1 VTSDRT
7 QEDNLKKRA
16 AARWSLISNAV
27 LVLLKLTVGIISG
40 SVGVLAEVV
49 NSSADLVG
57 AGVVYFAVRV
67 SDEPPDQSHAYGH
80 GKIENLSGIA
90 TATLILAGGCFAAT
104 KACWQLFHGAPLTSL
119 GPAMG
124 VMAFSAVVNV
134 IVSRRLL
141 KVGHETESP
150 ALISDGFH
158 LQTDILTSVGVFF
171 GLLLVKLTHHQAW
184 DAVVALAVSVMIL
197 RMGFHLAGDAIRTLA
212 DESLSLAEEQ
222 KLEDV
227 LRANPAVLGF
237 HKLRTRRS
245 GSHRH
250 ADVHVQID
258 DRLSFVAAHRITED
272 LEQELRDALPN
283 LHPIIHM
290 EPYEDERAH
299 QIAENGKG

>member
-1 VTSDRT
+1 MTIDRS
-7 QEDNLKKRA
+7 QEDNLKKRSA
-16 AARWSLISNAV
+16 AQWSVISNSV
-27 LVLLKLTVGIISG
+27 LVVLKLTVGVMSG
-40 SVGVLAEVV
+40 SVGVLAEIV

-57 AGVVYFAVRV
+57 AGVVYFAVRF
-67 SDEPPDQSHAYGH
+67 SDEPPDHSHAYGH

-90 TATLILAGGCFAAT
+90 TATLILAGGCFAGA
-104 KACWQLFHGAPLTSL
+104 KAVWELIHGSPLVSL

-124 VMAFSAVVNV
+124 VMAYSAAQNYV
-134 IVSRRLL
+134 VSRRLL
-141 KVGHETESP
+141 KIGRETESP
-150 ALISDGFH
+150 ALISDGAH
-158 LQTDILTSVGVFF
+158 LQADILTSAGVFG
-171 GLLLVKLTHHQAW
+171 GLLLVKLTHHQMW
-184 DAVVALAVSVMIL
+184 DGLVALGVSAMIV

-222 KLEDV
+222 KLADV
-227 LRANPAVLGF
+227 LQANPAVLGF

-290 EPYEDERAH
+290 EPYEDEEAH
-299 QIAENGKG
+299 QQAERRKK

>member
-1 VTSDRT
+1 M
-7 QEDNLKKRA
+7 EDNLKKRT
-16 AARWSLISNAV
+16 AARWSLTSNSV
-27 LVLLKLTVGIISG
+27 LVLLKLIVGIMSG
-40 SVGVLAEVV
+40 SAGVLAELV

-57 AGVVYFAVRV
+57 AGVVYFAVRI

-90 TATLILAGGCFAAT
+90 TAALILVGGFFAAT
-104 KACWQLFHGAPLTSL
+104 KAFYQLIHGAPLRSL

-124 VMAFSAVVNV
+124 VMAFSAILNVV
-134 IVSRRLL
+134 VSRRLL
-141 KVGHETESP
+141 KIGRETESP

-158 LQTDILTSVGVFF
+158 LQTDILTSVGVLV
-171 GLLLVKLTHHQAW
+171 GLLVVKITHQQIW
-184 DAVVALAVSVMIL
+184 DAVVALGVSAMVL

-222 KLEDV
+222 KLVDV
-227 LRANPAVLGF
+227 LRSNPAVLGF

-258 DRLSFVAAHRITED
+258 DRLSFVAAHQITEE

-290 EPYEDERAH
+290 EPYEDEQAH
-299 QIAENGKG
+299 QRAEQGKN